1 MAERFGRRCAQL
13 SSWRLIRIYAC
24 ADQREAVCIEW
35 QFTAA
40 GIQQSVYS
48 ESGKSVQILSQVSL
62 VLYLDDN
69 DYEWELMELLRPLD
83 EREGWIALPKQFL
96 D

>member
-1 MAERFGRRCAQL
+1 M
-13 SSWRLIRIYAC
+13 
-24 ADQREAVCIEW
+24 
-35 QFTAA
+35 
-40 GIQQSVYS
+40 YS

-69 DYEWELMELLRPLD
+69 DSEWELMELLRPLD
-83 EREGWIALPKQFL
+83 EREGWIALPNQFL